1 MKVRVMVLICVFFVF
16 FYGTGAYGQ
25 DATSPVHQENLM
37 PLLSGNNT
45 KPATPST
52 VPGKPASP
60 ARPAASAGA
69 NATVSGKYDPEAT
82 AMLLNYCRESLYK
95 IVEYNDRSVL
105 DEEYNKLVNNID
117 ITRIQDDEAAQLIEA
132 LLTEL
137 NLLKLDEAQ
146 KQFLTDAYNKT
157 LQSGIIDAF
166 KKVKGFDTKMIAAA
180 QANSAATMACKAI
193 VFIATGI
200 SNWKSGLARMQN
212 EASMHMLQLKAE
224 ELKRL
229 TVLRTQFFDT
239 EYKLYKRYGLPDHL
253 NLKEVQMAQYIKVLA
268 DEDGPRRF
276 ERLERLKDD
285 FDAFPPFWYQIG
297 KAAEESNKR
306 DIALDY
312 YAHFEKIQTHVFRE
326 DQDYVS
332 LCMHRILMR
341 NYDTEKEA
349 VRRDLKIIES
359 NTKYYYKWESI
370 LFAALTYYQIGDVEN
385 GRRLIRMSINE
396 GYAIELH
403 EEILRE
409 MESEA
414 AKTNLAETAQDLVEK
429 SDIKALEAIAKV
441 GPGKQL
447 EALRAMGKMIT
458 GITVSMEARSR
469 TGQNMT
475 YLVPGYNIYSVGRSV
490 FKGDAYNDN
499 CIVHMSS
506 EWFTDGKPKVRFVY
520 KGRTFKPSSISV
532 EKKAGLAH
540 ITFSR
545 VFEEEDILKKGLTYP
560 VTVRIES
567 RSTALGIEFEVKKVT
582 PQMQKLRPELSLDA
596 PFFDM
601 QMVTFEDRHFLVE
614 NGILMDAQ

>member
-1 MKVRVMVLICVFFVF
+1 MNVRVVTRLCVTFGIVSCAVSF
-16 FYGTGAYGQ
+16 AQ
-25 DATSPVHQENLM
+25 DREGLVRQEELRPNLSAPKTS
-37 PLLSGNNT
+37 S
-45 KPATPST
+45 PSI
-52 VPGKPASP
+52 PGKPTTSRPSP
-60 ARPAASAGA
+60 APVVPA
-69 NATVSGKYDPEAT
+69 SGKYDPEAT

-105 DEEYNKLVNNID
+105 DEEYSKLVNNID

-166 KKVKGFDTKMIAAA
+166 KKVKGVDTKLVGMRG
-180 QANSAATMACKAI
+180 SSPATMACKAI

-212 EASMHMLQLKAE
+212 EASMHLLQLKAE

-239 EYKLYKRYGLPDHL
+239 EYKLYKRYSLPDHL

-268 DEDGPRRF
+268 DEDGPRRL

-297 KAAEESNKR
+297 MAAEEAGKR
-306 DIALDY
+306 DLALNY
-312 YAHFEKIQTHVFRE
+312 YAHFERIQTHVFRE
-326 DQDYVS
+326 DQDYVR
-332 LCMHRILMR
+332 LCMHRALMR
-341 NYDTEKEA
+341 NFDTEKEA
-349 VRRDLKIIES
+349 VRRDLAIIES

-370 LFAALTYYQIGDVEN
+370 LFAALTYYQLGDTEN

-396 GYAIELH
+396 GYAVDLH
-403 EEILRE
+403 EQILSE

-414 AKTNLAETAQDLVEK
+414 AKTNLAETSQELVEK
-429 SDIKALEAIAKV
+429 TDIKALEAIAKT
-441 GPGKQL
+441 GPGKQM

-458 GITVSMEARSR
+458 GISVTMVSRSH

-499 CIVHMSS
+499 CVVHMSS
-506 EWFTDGKPKVRFVY
+506 EWFSDGKPKVRFVF
-520 KGRTFKPSSISV
+520 KGRTFKPSAINMD
-532 EKKAGLAH
+532 KKAGLVH
-540 ITFSR
+540 IVFSR
-545 VFEEEDILKKGLTYP
+545 VFEEEDILKKGLSFP

-567 RSTALGIEFEVKKVT
+567 RSTVLGLEYEAKPVT
-582 PQMQKLRPELSLDA
+582 PQLQKLRPELSPDT
-596 PFFDM
+596 PFFDL